1 MTNIWTDSFKE
12 LREPFFNI
20 EDPYTLTEGKKES
33 EKEDDD
39 EDDAGEDEEHKYKKT
54 GKKSKDYDGDGEVED
69 EADEYAGVKDRA
81 IKRAIR
87 KEEIEPGKVRKNKK
101 IDVRNVENKIN
112 TKPSIEE
119 EKKEKTLRNTNPCW
133 KGYEP
138 VGTKKKGG
146 RTVPNCVPKEEF
158 ELDEANSTA
167 IPPKGDAE
175 TVTVDSSAKRK
186 AAQMQVKKELA
197 DVQLAK
203 AKAQSGSTN
212 ESVILYLQNRYN
224 ING

>member
-81 IKRAIR
+81 IKKAMR
-87 KEEIEPGKVRKNKK
+87 KEEVEPGKVKKNKK
-101 IDVRNVENKIN
+101 IDVRNVENK
-112 TKPSIEE
+112 TK
-119 EKKEKTLRNTNPCW
+119 
-133 KGYEP
+133 Y
-138 VGTKKKGG
+138 
-146 RTVPNCVPKEEF
+146 
-158 ELDEANSTA
+158 
-167 IPPKGDAE
+167 
-175 TVTVDSSAKRK
+175 
-186 AAQMQVKKELA
+186 
-197 DVQLAK
+197 
-203 AKAQSGSTN
+203 
-212 ESVILYLQNRYN
+212 
-224 ING
+224 